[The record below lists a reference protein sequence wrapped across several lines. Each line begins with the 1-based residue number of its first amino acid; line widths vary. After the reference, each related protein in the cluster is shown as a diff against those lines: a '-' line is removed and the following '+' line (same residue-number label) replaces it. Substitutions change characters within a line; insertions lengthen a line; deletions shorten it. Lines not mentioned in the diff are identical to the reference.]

1 MGAHL
6 AVRPLINSAVSCFD
20 IGFETILPSKTRFLM
35 SGSVS
40 ALMSAL
46 TEPEVKKVVL
56 QGNMVSKPMSKQ
68 ETAEFIKGLTVKWS
82 PIVKSLNISLD

>member
-1 MGAHL
+1 MAELGYPEVTLTAFGGIHAPAKTPAHIVDKL
-6 AVRPLINSAVSCFD
+6 S
-20 IGFETILPSKTRFLM
+20 
-35 SGSVS
+35 S

-56 QGNMVSKPMSKQ
+56 GGNMVSKPMSKQ

>member
-1 MGAHL
+1 MAELGYPEVTLTAFGGIH
-6 AVRPLINSAVSCFD
+6 APA
-20 IGFETILPSKTRFLM
+20 KTPDHIVDKL
-35 SGSVS
+35 SS

-56 QGNMVSKPMSKQ
+56 GGNMVSKPMSKQ